1 MRLNNFKRKK
11 LVYKRS
17 KLYYVRHKLNKASRV
32 ISLIFWCFI
41 KKFLYLWVF
50 E

>member
-32 ISLIFWCFI
+32 ISLIFGVLLKIFI
-41 KKFLYLWVF
+41 FMGV
-50 E
+50 